1 MAAMNHNGNTYPQ
14 QQPATDGQTQVRRDP
29 HESSAVNQ
37 DRPKLKRV
45 MVPVN
50 MGSDEESG
58 GDYFTED
65 HDSAPLAENHH
76 AGMSRAGSGSKK
88 GETIIGTS
96 TRGKATNSISEGNTK
111 ADKLSGIK
119 SNKHHRAETPYQKNN
134 PTDRSAI
141 MDGSNGDC
149 GDAPTGAEHASR
161 SEGVISEYSQVMEN
175 LSPHPPQRNAS

>member
-1 MAAMNHNGNTYPQ
+1 MW
-14 QQPATDGQTQVRRDP
+14 RDP
-29 HESSAVNQ
+29 HESSAMNQ

-65 HDSAPLAENHH
+65 HDSAPLVENHH

-88 GETIIGTS
+88 GGTIIGTS
-96 TRGKATNSISEGNTK
+96 TRGKATNLISEGNTK
-111 ADKLSGIK
+111 ADELSGIK
-119 SNKHHRAETPYQKNN
+119 SNKHCRAKAPYQKNN
-134 PTDRSAI
+134 PADHSTI

-149 GDAPTGAEHASR
+149 RDAPTGVEHALR
-161 SEGVISEYSQVMEN
+161 SEGLISEYSQVMGN
-175 LSPHPPQRNAS
+175 LSPHPLQRNAS